1 VQTVFALSFGTFT
14 NPTFNPAKAKLSLL
28 DKNNEWANDINSENV
43 YSDFYYIQIL
53 ILNSA
58 RTEHTAIYKSRKTS
72 LHTHTH
78 RVHCAIML
86 SQYYVLIVHSQ
97 TKISDALNED
107 ASPQSFIV
115 FTYKQHLYGGCTLH
129 SQHPSKHPGTS
140 AFVHEL
146 NCAKHCTEESVQS
159 INARRG
165 ENKSVYRSSKITV
178 SCGHNFSS
186 CRVNLESSEV
196 SWNIRDAQCK
206 SL

>member
-1 VQTVFALSFGTFT
+1 VQIVFALSNGTST
-14 NPTFNPAKAKLSLL
+14 TSTFNPATAKLSLL

-58 RTEHTAIYKSRKTS
+58 RTQHTAIYKRRKTN
-72 LHTHTH
+72 LHTH
-78 RVHCAIML
+78 RVHCALML
-86 SQYYVLIVHSQ
+86 SQYYALSVHSQ

-107 ASPQSFIV
+107 ASPQTFIV
-115 FTYKQHLYGGCTLH
+115 FTYKHLHGGCTLH
-129 SQHPSKHPGTS
+129 SQHPSKHSGTS
-140 AFVHEL
+140 AFVQEL

-165 ENKSVYRSSKITV
+165 KNKSLYRSSKITV
-178 SCGHNFSS
+178 SCGHNLSS